1 MKLILKKKPKGVT
14 IIDGF
19 PGMGLIGTIAT
30 EFLVEHLQTEQIG
43 SIEVEEAP
51 AMVAIHDGRVIEP
64 ISVHY
69 NKQYNIVLI
78 HAISIGKDMG
88 WQLAEKIRELAKEL
102 QAKEILSLE
111 GVGSP
116 EMTQNSNIFY
126 YSTNKKRLKQLDLIA
141 KPLKEGIIV
150 GATGALMAR
159 EKVTPITALFAETHS
174 NLPDSKAAASIIK
187 AVDIYLGLKVDPKPL
202 LKQAEEFE
210 KKLKKLMDQSQEA
223 QTMAKKKRLSYVG

>member
-1 MKLILKKKPKGVT
+1 MKLVLTKKPKNVT

-30 EFLVEHLQTEQIG
+30 EFLVEHLKTEQIG

-51 AMVAIHDGRVIEP
+51 AMVAVHDGNVIEP
-64 ISVHY
+64 VSIHY
-69 NKQYNIVLI
+69 NKEYNIVLI
-78 HAISIGKDMG
+78 HAISVGKEMG
-88 WQLAEKIRELAKEL
+88 WQLAETIRQLAKEL
-102 QAKEILSLE
+102 QAKEIVALE

-116 EMTQNSNIFY
+116 QITQNSNIFY

-150 GATGALMAR
+150 GTTGALMAR
-159 EKVTPITALFAETHS
+159 EKILPITALFAETHS

-187 AVDIYLGLKVDPKPL
+187 AIDSYLGLKVDPKPL

-210 KKLKKLMDQSQEA
+210 QKLKGMMEGAKQADTL
-223 QTMAKKKRLSYVG
+223 AKKKRLSYVG

>member
-30 EFLVEHLQTEQIG
+30 EFLVEHLETEQIG

-51 AMVAIHDGRVIEP
+51 AMVAVHDGRVIEP

-69 NKQYNIVLI
+69 NKQYNLVLI
-78 HAISIGKDMG
+78 HAISIGKGMG
-88 WQLAEKIRELAKEL
+88 WQLAENIREIAKEL

-126 YSTNKKRLKQLDLIA
+126 FSTNKKKVKQLDLIA

-150 GATGALMAR
+150 GATGALMA
-159 EKVTPITALFAETHS
+159 
-174 NLPDSKAAASIIK
+174 
-187 AVDIYLGLKVDPKPL
+187 
-202 LKQAEEFE
+202 
-210 KKLKKLMDQSQEA
+210 
-223 QTMAKKKRLSYVG
+223 

>member
-1 MKLILKKKPKGVT
+1 MKLILTKKPKGVT

-30 EFLVEHLQTEQIG
+30 EFLIEHLETEQIG
-43 SIEVEEAP
+43 SIEVEESP
-51 AMVAIHDGRVIEP
+51 AMVAVHEGQVIEP
-64 ISVHY
+64 VSIHY

-78 HAISIGKDMG
+78 HAISIGKGLG
-88 WQLAEKIRELAKEL
+88 WQLADKIREVAKEL

-116 EMTQNSNIFY
+116 EMTQNSSIFY
-126 YSTNKKRLKQLDLIA
+126 YSTNKKKTKQLDLIA
-141 KPLKEGIIV
+141 KPLREGIIV
-150 GATGALMAR
+150 GATGALMAK

-187 AVDIYLGLKVDPKPL
+187 AVDAYLGLKVDPKPL

-210 KKLKKLMDQSQEA
+210 KKLKGIMESAKHTDNL
-223 QTMAKKKRLSYVG
+223 AKKKSLSYVG